1 MENYMNNQD
10 LLVNMKKIKSNL
22 KTVITELNNVQNIL
36 NQSITFDNVGFKSKE
51 IKNITDKIDIQIKE
65 IDKKMISKLD
75 G

>member
-1 MENYMNNQD
+1 MNNQD

-65 IDKKMISKLD
+65 IDKKMISKLN

>member
-1 MENYMNNQD
+1 MNNQD